1 MNIKDK
7 MKTLGLNEE
16 GDERKIVVSHVT
28 IRQSISFL
36 IFRLIVLEII
46 SSALIILFYSTLVP
60 TGIVEN
66 LFGGSY
72 GAYNTLLFILFVIGK
87 TFFMTFIIVVW
98 LNEYYEITP
107 KEVIHKSGLFFR
119 KEERLVLSHVDS
131 VDLQQGLLGR
141 VFNYGNLVLFN
152 WVLEKSTL
160 LYLIHNPK
168 KYLKILQD
176 LLPQSDQKKQ
186 TIREHIIE
194 KERV

>member
-7 MKTLGLNEE
+7 MKVLGLEQE
-16 GDERKIVVSHVT
+16 GDENKIVVSHVT

-36 IFRLIVLEII
+36 MFQLIVLELISGAII
-46 SSALIILFYSTLVP
+46 IFFYSTLVP
-60 TGIVEN
+60 TGIIEN
-66 LFGGSY
+66 IFSNSY
-72 GAYNTLLFILFVIGK
+72 GMINTLLFVVFVFGKILFMIFV
-87 TFFMTFIIVVW
+87 VAVW

-107 KEVIHKSGLFFR
+107 REVIHKSGLFFR

-131 VDLQQGLLGR
+131 VELHQSFLGR
-141 VFNYGNLVLFN
+141 MFNFGNLVLFN
-152 WVLEKSTL
+152 WVLEKNTL

-168 KYLKILQD
+168 KYLRILQD

-186 TIREHIIE
+186 IIRERIIE

>member
-119 KEERLVLSHVDS
+119 KEERP
-131 VDLQQGLLGR
+131 DLCITSFG
-141 VFNYGNLVLFN
+141 VI
-152 WVLEKSTL
+152 S
-160 LYLIHNPK
+160 
-168 KYLKILQD
+168 
-176 LLPQSDQKKQ
+176 
-186 TIREHIIE
+186 
-194 KERV
+194 

>member
-16 GDERKIVVSHVT
+16 DNGRNIVVSHVT

-46 SSALIILFYSTLVP
+46 SSVLIILFYSTFVP

-66 LFGGSY
+66 LLGGSY
-72 GAYNTLLFILFVIGK
+72 GVYNTLLFIIFVIGK
-87 TFFMTFIIVVW
+87 TLFMVFIIVVW